1 MRKNFGGNIFGGKNF
16 GDFLPDFGVIFGE
29 SPQNF
34 GGTRFGEKYSMES
47 ILVTFYPVLDWNS
60 IKLRRISM

>member
-1 MRKNFGGNIFGGKNF
+1 MRKISVRKNFGGKNF

-34 GGTRFGEKYSMES
+34 GEQNFGEKFLVEN
-47 ILVTFYPVLDWNS
+47 ILVTF
-60 IKLRRISM
+60 

>member
-1 MRKNFGGNIFGGKNF
+1 MRKNSGGNIFGGKNF

-34 GGTRFGEKYSMES
+34 GGHNFGGKFSVEKIS
-47 ILVTFYPVLDWNS
+47 VTFFIEIRWN
-60 IKLRRISM
+60 

>member
-16 GDFLPDFGVIFGE
+16 GDFLRDFGVIFGE

-34 GGTRFGEKYSMES
+34 GGTNFVNIFLVKKNS
-47 ILVTFYPVLDWNS
+47 VTF
-60 IKLRRISM
+60 